1 MPLMISPEP
10 AGDDIAVV
18 GLACRFPG
26 EASGPQQFWDLLCK
40 GRSAYSSAAKR
51 WNVDAF
57 HHSKR
62 GRLGTSVAR
71 GGHFLEQ
78 DLAAFDAAFFNISQN
93 EASSMDPQ
101 QRLTLEV
108 SYEAFENAG
117 VPIDKLSNS
126 STGCYI
132 GGFTSDWREALTR
145 DAEAAPMYT
154 GTGVGSE
161 FLSNRVS
168 WFFNMKGPSLTLNT
182 ACSSSLVAFHL
193 ACQSLRTRESS
204 MAIAGG
210 VSVHLNPDFFMYL
223 SNQGFLGQEGRSKTF
238 DASGDGYGRGEGC
251 GVVVLK
257 RVEDA
262 LRDGDNIRA
271 IVRGTGVNQDGKTK
285 GITLPNAV
293 AQAELIKS
301 TYQSAGLDMRD
312 TQYFEAHG
320 TGTQAGDPTELEA
333 VSLTIGSA
341 LPADKKILVGSVK
354 PNIGHVEASAGIA
367 GVIKG
372 VLALENGVIPP
383 NILFNTP
390 NPKIQF
396 QKWKVAVPT
405 TLTPWPS
412 DGVRR
417 MSVNSFGAGGTN
429 AHAVLDGAEHYLRE
443 RGSQLARISDRKIG
457 GSKEVSS
464 SSRLFTISSHDQ
476 DGLTRQR
483 ESLAKFIQAQ
493 ASNIPKPKQDN
504 YLQRLAYT
512 LSERRS
518 ALPWKSFAAASTL
531 EELAQELSGSG
542 TSGRSSET
550 PRLGFIFTGQGA
562 QWARMGMELRQYD
575 VFQSSLEGAEAFF
588 KQQLNCPWSVIE
600 EMERIEG
607 ESQINLPEY
616 SQALCTVLQVA
627 IVDLLSSWGI
637 TPTAVAGHS
646 SGEIGAAY
654 CLGALSREDAWTV
667 AYYRGILSAR
677 IPEFRPDLKGSM
689 IAVGLGEVD
698 AEKYI
703 ARVSKGAIAVACV
716 NSPSSVTVSGDVSGI
731 DELQE
736 LLRQDAVFERKL
748 KVGVA
753 YHSSHM
759 MTIASLY
766 LDAISG
772 IEPTEEAED
781 RRMYSSVS
789 GEYVEADELGAMY
802 WVQNLTNP
810 VRFSDAVHSL
820 VLPVDESGQRQKKA
834 AVDILVEIG
843 PHSALGGP
851 VKQILKEIGVKD
863 VDYKSVLSRGKH
875 AVQTALQCA
884 GALSVQGVLVDV
896 KEINQYHAAS
906 VALTP
911 LHDLPSYAW
920 NHSRTFWAEPR
931 VNREYRLREHP
942 RYSLVG
948 APLPRMSEN
957 DRDWK
962 GLIRISEE
970 PWVRDHRIQNL
981 VLYPAAGYIAMAIE
995 GARQLADKS
1004 REISAFRL
1012 RDIQIGAA
1020 ATVTDDADLE
1030 IMLHMR
1036 PHAHGTRDKAFAWW
1050 EFSISTSAL
1059 GQDLRQNCAGLLLI
1073 EYASDEASPLSIEA
1087 EIAAIAAS
1095 ERYADLQTSCTV
1107 DEEPSKFYEDLA
1119 AFGLN
1124 YGPTFS
1130 TMTEIRLGRGASCCT
1145 VEVSDHGSTVV
1156 PPDSIGKPY
1165 IIHPTTL
1172 DAMFHAVFAALKGP
1186 GGFLKGAMVPKSI
1199 DEITIAADMEIAE
1212 KSLFRGFATAT
1223 KHGFREIMS
1232 DVHMLDNTLS
1242 KQAVSIRGFCCADV
1256 AGAVDLADA
1265 GADAVNLC
1273 TTTTWLPAIELL
1285 SSEQL
1290 QSVVEDLAKD
1300 APELHESRVKVQE
1313 LVKLA
1318 VQTTPGL
1325 SILELGGNAPPTLS
1339 DVTAANVASL
1349 FEYTVANS
1357 NPEWLKVA
1365 EEQLA
1370 STNLQ
1375 AKFTSVDLEKPAES
1389 QGLAEGSFDI
1399 VLGSVTAGSGQDVQ
1413 TLVKQLSKLAKTGAT
1428 ICLTEDVPEDSES
1441 EVTLRTKEQWDDLL
1455 QSHGLQVKFTSFA
1468 SKSSLTV
1475 ANVPNPQDEAAAGD
1489 EIIILEAANPTPTSH
1504 ALAAEIS
1511 ERLQAVSIASSRTT
1525 LADPLANLK
1534 GKRCISLLE
1543 LESSILED
1551 LSQGDFESIKE
1562 IILSTSSLLW
1572 FVGFKGPAAS
1582 LITGLARSIRNEIAG
1597 LELCT
1602 LLAPVS
1608 SFDSQSGLVSAV
1620 VKAATSSVR
1629 DKELRV
1635 ENGIL
1640 QVSRLLEEEALS
1652 NAIAGLQRGEKVLTP
1667 LSQTVRPQK
1676 LVIQNPGLLD
1686 SLCFELDES
1695 LEMEIADNEVE
1706 IEVRASG
1713 VNFRDV
1719 MTAMGQIPDE
1729 TVGLEASGVVSRV
1742 GASVTRF
1749 QVGDRVC
1756 CLAHAAHKPLIRVPV
1771 VQCKQ
1776 IPEGMSFEDAAT
1788 LPMVHYTAYHAL
1800 VNLARVRKGQS
1811 ILIHAAAGGV
1821 GQAAIQVAKHY
1832 GMEIFAT
1839 VGSESKRELI
1849 KEVYGIPDDHIFNS
1863 RDVSFVKGLL
1873 RMTKGRGV
1881 DCVLN
1886 SLSGEMLRQTWYC
1899 LAPFGVFVEIGMK
1912 DILSN
1917 SGLDMLPF
1925 KKHATFC
1932 FFNLENIATINPQ
1945 LIDEIGEGVF
1955 DLLRQG
1961 ALKPVYPVT
1970 VYPVSQM
1977 ESAFRLMQAG
1987 RHQGKLVLSY
1997 GPEDVVPML
2006 RRADDALRL
2015 DPNATYVLV
2024 GGFGGLGRSLIRMF
2038 AASGA
2043 RHLAVFSRSGAAS
2056 VAAEVCVEET
2066 EKLGTQVQVYQCD
2079 VSNGEAVKEAVEHIQ
2094 SHLPPIKG
2102 VIQGA
2107 MVLRD
2112 VLFEQ
2117 MTHQQW
2123 IESTRPKVQGTW
2135 SLHEYLPKDLDF
2147 FITLSSFAGVFGNRG
2162 QGNYAAAGAYEDA
2175 LAHHRRSQGLKAVTI
2190 DLGVMRDSGVLAE
2203 QGTTANLKDFDSF
2216 AISDA
2221 TFHAMIKK
2229 VIVDELSGSTTQ
2241 AQVTTGMPT
2250 GKTVQAA
2257 GIDRPY
2263 FFDDARFSIIS
2274 QAGAQSD
2281 ESGSGEVSIETQLS
2295 RVASRDEGVPIVQ
2308 EALVNRVAKFLQTS
2322 PSEIDASK
2330 PLYHYGVDS
2339 LAAVEMRNWVFREIK
2354 ADISLLEVMSASP
2367 IAQLAQEIASRSR
2380 ILAK

>member
-10 AGDDIAVV
+10 AGDDIAVI

-26 EASGPQQFWDLLCK
+26 EASSPQQFWDLLSK
-40 GRSAYSSAAKR
+40 GRSAYSSVSKR

-62 GRLGTSVAR
+62 GRLGTSVAS

-101 QRLTLEV
+101 QRLSLEV

-126 STGCYI
+126 QTGCYM
-132 GGFTSDWREALTR
+132 GGFTSDWREAMTR

-161 FLSNRVS
+161 FISNRVS
-168 WFFNMKGPSLTLNT
+168 WFFNMKGPSFTLNT

-193 ACQSLRTRESS
+193 ACQSLRTREST

-262 LRDGDNIRA
+262 IRDGDNIRA

-293 AQAELIKS
+293 AQAELIRS
-301 TYQSAGLDMRD
+301 TYASAGIDLSD

-354 PNIGHVEASAGIA
+354 PNIGHTEAAAGIA

-372 VLALENGVIPP
+372 VLALENGLIPP
-383 NILFNTP
+383 NILFNNP

-396 QKWKVAVPT
+396 QKWKVDVPT
-405 TLTPWPS
+405 GLTPWPS

-429 AHAVLDGAEHYLRE
+429 AHAVLDGAEYYLSE
-443 RGSQLARISDRKIG
+443 RGYQVARAQENKN
-457 GSKEVSS
+457 GSSKFINAP
-464 SSRLFTISSHDQ
+464 RLFVISSHDQ
-476 DGLTRQR
+476 EGLTRQR
-483 ESLAKFIQAQ
+483 ETLAKFIESQSAT
-493 ASNIPKPKQDN
+493 IPGPKQDV
-504 YLQRLAYT
+504 YLDRLAYT

-518 ALPWKSFAAASTL
+518 ALSWKSFVIASDL
-531 EELAQELSGSG
+531 KELGQELKSSAPP
-542 TSGRSSET
+542 SGRSQDA

-562 QWARMGMELRQYD
+562 QWARMGIELRQYD
-575 VFQSSLEGAEAFF
+575 LFQSSLEAAETFF
-588 KQQLNCPWSVIE
+588 KTDLGCPWSVIE
-600 EMERIEG
+600 EMERADK
-607 ESQINLPEY
+607 ESQINLPEF
-616 SQALCTVLQVA
+616 SQALCTVLQVGL
-627 IVDLLSSWGI
+627 VDLLASWGVS
-637 TPTAVAGHS
+637 PVAVAGHS

-654 CLGALSREDAWTV
+654 CLGALTREDAWTA
-667 AYYRGILSAR
+667 AYWRGVLSAK
-677 IPEFRPDLKGSM
+677 IPTLNPSLKGSM
-689 IAVGLGEVD
+689 IAVGLGEED

-703 ARVSKGAIAVACV
+703 ARVSEGAIAVACV
-716 NSPSSVTVSGDVSGI
+716 NSPSSVTVSGDTAGI
-731 DELQE
+731 DELE
-736 LLRQDAVFERKL
+736 DLLKADEVFARKL

-759 MTIASLY
+759 QTIAGLY
-766 LDAISG
+766 LEALDALETTDETSG
-772 IEPTEEAED
+772 KK
-781 RRMYSSVS
+781 MHSSVS
-789 GEYVEADELGAMY
+789 GEYLEPDELGPMY
-802 WVQNLTNP
+802 WVRNLTNP
-810 VRFSDAVHSL
+810 VRFSDALADL
-820 VLPVDESGQRQKKA
+820 VLPVNDAGEREKKP

-851 VKQILKEIGVKD
+851 IKQILEEIGVKN
-863 VDYKSVLSRGKH
+863 VQYQSVLSRGKSAIH
-875 AVQTALQCA
+875 TALQCV
-884 GALSVQGVLVDV
+884 GSLSVQGVNVEV
-896 KEINQYHAAS
+896 KEVNRYHAAP

-911 LHDLPSYAW
+911 LNNIPSYAW
-920 NHSRTFWAEPR
+920 NHTRTFWAEPR
-931 VNREYRLREHP
+931 VNKEYRFREHP
-942 RYSLVG
+942 RYSLIG

-957 DRDWK
+957 ERDWK
-962 GLIRISEE
+962 GVIRPSEE
-970 PWVRDHRIQNL
+970 PWVRDHKIQNL

-1004 REISAFRL
+1004 REVSGFKL

-1036 PHAHGTRDKAFAWW
+1036 PHAHGTRDKAFSWW
-1050 EFSISTSAL
+1050 EFSVSTCAT
-1059 GQDLRQNCAGLLLI
+1059 GQELRQNCAGLILI
-1073 EYASDEASPLSIEA
+1073 EYRSSGSSSTSIEN
-1087 EIAAIAAS
+1087 EVAAIAAA
-1095 ERYADLQTSCTV
+1095 EKYKNVQTSCV
-1107 DEEPSKFYEDLA
+1107 AQEEPAKFYEDLA
-1119 AFGLN
+1119 SLGLN

-1130 TMTEIRLGRGASCCT
+1130 LMTDIRMGKGMSCSS
-1145 VEVSDHGSTVV
+1145 VQVADHGSTVA
-1156 PPDSIGKPY
+1156 PPASVTRPY

-1186 GGFLKGAMVPKSI
+1186 GGVLKGAMVPKSI
-1199 DEITIAADMEIAE
+1199 DEVTIAADMDVAE
-1212 KSLFRGFATAT
+1212 KSIFHGFATAS
-1223 KHGFREIMS
+1223 KHGFKEIMS
-1232 DVHMLDNTLS
+1232 NVHMFDSSLG
-1242 KQAVSIRGFCCADV
+1242 KQTVSITGFCCADV
-1256 AGAVDLADA
+1256 AGAVDMADA
-1265 GADAVNLC
+1265 GAEAASLC
-1273 TTTTWLPAIELL
+1273 TSNIWLPAVELL

-1290 QSVVEDLAKD
+1290 KSVVEDLVEAPASEGD
-1300 APELHESRVKVQE
+1300 ASIIKVHV
-1313 LVKLA
+1313 LVKLIAQTKPETAIVEVCERETPFLSSLSADIGPLIDYTVTSSNGALLKEIEEAFKSSNIQPKFTSLTDKPSAAFDVA
-1318 VQTTPGL
+1318 VAPLPSEEADVEATLKHIRGIAKPGAKVLLVHSEDGALDFSAAL
-1325 SILELGGNAPPTLS
+1325 SKHGLQLEFAS
-1339 DVTAANVASL
+1339 AAEKTSLIVASL
-1349 FEYTVANS
+1349 PKPYTNGVPAEEIILLETS
-1357 NPEWLKVA
+1357 NPSENAHAVA
-1365 EEQLA
+1365 TDV
-1370 STNLQ
+1370 S
-1375 AKFTSVDLEKPAES
+1375 AK
-1389 QGLAEGSFDI
+1389 
-1399 VLGSVTAGSGQDVQ
+1399 
-1413 TLVKQLSKLAKTGAT
+1413 
-1428 ICLTEDVPEDSES
+1428 
-1441 EVTLRTKEQWDDLL
+1441 
-1455 QSHGLQVKFTSFA
+1455 
-1468 SKSSLTV
+1468 
-1475 ANVPNPQDEAAAGD
+1475 
-1489 EIIILEAANPTPTSH
+1489 LEAASIPSKRVSFDAP
-1504 ALAAEIS
+1504 AE
-1511 ERLQAVSIASSRTT
+1511 E
-1525 LADPLANLK
+1525 LK

-1543 LESSILED
+1543 VESSLLEN
-1551 LSQGDFESIKE
+1551 LGESDFQKAKE

-1572 FVGFKGPAAS
+1572 FVGVEGPAAS
-1582 LITGLARSIRNEIAG
+1582 LIAGLARTVRNEIAG
-1597 LELCT
+1597 LQLTT
-1602 LLAPVS
+1602 LLAPPS
-1608 SFDSQSGLVSAV
+1608 AFTSGDELASAI
-1620 VKAATSSVR
+1620 VKVATSPIP
-1629 DKELRV
+1629 DNELRL
-1635 ENGIL
+1635 NKGIL
-1640 QVSRLLEEEALS
+1640 EASRLVEDDGLS
-1652 NAIAGLQRGEKVLTP
+1652 NAIAGLQRGEKVFIP
-1667 LSQTVRPQK
+1667 LSQAVRPQK

-1695 LEMEIADNEVE
+1695 LECEIGDNEVE
-1706 IEVRASG
+1706 IDVRASG

-1729 TVGLEASGVVSRV
+1729 TVGLEASGVVRAV
-1742 GASVTRF
+1742 GKDVTRF
-1749 QVGDRVC
+1749 KVGDRVC
-1756 CLAHAAHKPLIRVPV
+1756 CLAHAAHKPLIRVPF
-1771 VQCKQ
+1771 VQCKK
-1776 IPEGMSFEDAAT
+1776 IPEHLSFEDAAT

-1800 VNLARVRKGQS
+1800 VNLGRIRKGQS

-1821 GQAAIQVAKHY
+1821 GQAAIQVAQHY
-1832 GMEIFAT
+1832 GLDIFAT
-1839 VGSESKRELI
+1839 VGSDSKRELI
-1849 KEVYGIPDDHIFNS
+1849 KNVYGLQDDHIFNS
-1863 RDVSFVKGLL
+1863 RDLSFVKGLL

-1917 SGLDMLPF
+1917 TGLDMLPF

-1955 DLLRQG
+1955 KLLDEGSLR
-1961 ALKPVYPVT
+1961 PVFPVT

-1997 GPEDVVPML
+1997 SPEETVPML

-2024 GGFGGLGRSLIRMF
+2024 GGFGGLGRSLARMF

-2043 RHLAVFSRSGAAS
+2043 RHLAIFSRSGAAS
-2056 VAAEVCVEET
+2056 SAAQECVAEIEQ
-2066 EKLGTQVQVYQCD
+2066 LGTKVQVYKCD
-2079 VSNGEAVKEAVEHIQ
+2079 VASDVAVKEAVDDIQ
-2094 SHLPPIKG
+2094 AHLPPIKG

-2117 MTHQQW
+2117 MSYRQW
-2123 IESTRPKVQGTW
+2123 IESTRPKVQGSW
-2135 SLHEYLPKDLDF
+2135 ILHQFLPKDLDF
-2147 FITLSSFAGVFGNRG
+2147 FITLSSFAGVFGNQG

-2175 LAHHRRSQGLKAVTI
+2175 LAYHRRGQGLKAVTI

-2203 QGTTANLKDFDSF
+2203 QGSTANLKDFEPF

-2229 VIVDELSGSTTQ
+2229 VIVDELSGSKTQ
-2241 AQVTTGMPT
+2241 PQIITGMPT
-2250 GKTVQAA
+2250 GKTTQAA

-2263 FFDDARFSIIS
+2263 FFDDARFAILS
-2274 QAGAQSD
+2274 QTGGQGEEGAG
-2281 ESGSGEVSIETQLS
+2281 GEVSLETQIS
-2295 RVASRDEGVPIVQ
+2295 RVGSCDEAVPLVQ

-2322 PSEIDASK
+2322 PTEIDASK

-2354 ADISLLEVMSASP
+2354 SEISLLEVMSASP
-2367 IAQLAQEIASRSR
+2367 ISQLAQEIANRSKL
-2380 ILAK
+2380 IS

>member
-10 AGDDIAVV
+10 TGDDIAVI

-26 EASGPQQFWDLLCK
+26 EASGPQEFWDLLRK
-40 GRSAYSSAAKR
+40 GRSAYSSASKR

-62 GRLGTSVAR
+62 GRLGTSVAG

-126 STGCYI
+126 QTGCYM
-132 GGFTSDWREALTR
+132 GGFTSDWREAMTR

-161 FLSNRVS
+161 FISNRVS
-168 WFFNMKGPSLTLNT
+168 WFFNMKGPSFTLNT

-193 ACQSLRTRESS
+193 ACQSLRTREST

-223 SNQGFLGQEGRSKTF
+223 SNQGFLSQEGRSKTF

-262 LRDGDNIRA
+262 IRDGDNIRA

-293 AQAELIKS
+293 AQAELIRS
-301 TYQSAGLDMRD
+301 TYASAGLDLGD

-333 VSLTIGSA
+333 VSLTIGAA
-341 LPADKKILVGSVK
+341 LAADKKILVGSVK

-372 VLALENGVIPP
+372 VLALENGLIPP

-396 QKWKVAVPT
+396 EKWRVQVPT
-405 TLTPWPS
+405 ALTPWPS

-443 RGSQLARISDRKIG
+443 RGYQLTGIQGIKP
-457 GSKEVSS
+457 GSERATNGP
-464 SSRLFTISSHDQ
+464 RLFAISSHDQ
-476 DGLTRQR
+476 DGLARQR
-483 ESLAKFIQAQ
+483 ESLAKFIQSQVA
-493 ASNIPKPKQDN
+493 NIPSMKQDV
-504 YLQRLAYT
+504 YLNRLAYT

-518 ALPWKSFAAASTL
+518 ALPWKSFAIAANIEQL
-531 EELAQELSGSG
+531 VEELRASVPP
-542 TSGRSSET
+542 SGRSKDG
-550 PRLGFIFTGQGA
+550 PRLGFVFTGQGA

-575 VFQSSLEGAEAFF
+575 IFQSSLESAEAFF
-588 KQQLNCPWSVIE
+588 KNELNCPWSVIE
-600 EMERIEG
+600 EMEREEG
-607 ESQINLPEY
+607 DSRINLPEF

-627 IVDLLSSWGI
+627 IVELLSSWGI
-637 TPTAVAGHS
+637 TPVAVAGHS

-654 CLGALSREDAWTV
+654 CLGALTREDAWSA
-667 AYYRGILSAR
+667 AYWRGVLSSQ
-677 IPEFRPDLKGSM
+677 IPTLNPNLKGSM
-689 IAVGLGEVD
+689 IAVGLSEGD
-698 AEKYI
+698 AEQYI
-703 ARVSKGAIAVACV
+703 ARVSKGSVTVACV
-716 NSPSSVTVSGDVSGI
+716 NSPSSVTVSGDTTGV

-736 LLRQDAVFERKL
+736 LLRQDGVFERKL

-759 MTIASLY
+759 QTIAAQY
-766 LDAISG
+766 LEAISG
-772 IEPTEEAED
+772 INTAESHPE
-781 RRMYSSVS
+781 RTMHSSVS
-789 GEYVEADELGAMY
+789 GDLVEADELGPMY
-802 WVQNLTNP
+802 WVRNLTNP
-810 VRFSDAVHSL
+810 VRFSDALGSL
-820 VLPVDESGQRQKKA
+820 VLPIDESGEQVKTA

-851 VKQILKEIGVKD
+851 VKQILREIEVKD
-863 VDYKSVLSRGKH
+863 VEYQSILSRGKS
-875 AVQTALQCA
+875 AVQTALGCI
-884 GALSVQGVLVDV
+884 GTLSLRGVPVEI
-896 KEINQYHAAS
+896 KEVNQYHAS
-906 VALTP
+906 GSTLTP
-911 LHDLPSYAW
+911 LHDLPAYAW
-920 NHSRTFWAEPR
+920 NHTRTFWAEPR
-931 VNREYRLREHP
+931 VNREYRFREHP

-957 DRDWK
+957 ERDWK
-962 GLIRISEE
+962 GLLRISEE
-970 PWVRDHRIQNL
+970 PWIRDHRIQNL

-1004 REISAFRL
+1004 REISAFKL

-1020 ATVTDDADLE
+1020 ATVTDDADVE

-1036 PHAHGTRDKAFAWW
+1036 PHANGTRDKAFSWW
-1050 EFSISTSAL
+1050 EFSISTCAA
-1059 GQDLRQNCAGLLLI
+1059 GQELRQNCAGLMLV
-1073 EYASDEASPLSIEA
+1073 EYKSDEGSAMSIEN
-1087 EIAAIAAS
+1087 EIAAIAAT
-1095 ERYADLQTSCTV
+1095 EQYADIKSSCITQ
-1107 DEEPSKFYEDLA
+1107 EEPAKFYEDLA
-1119 AFGLN
+1119 SLGLN

-1130 TMTEIRLGRGASCCT
+1130 LVTEIRLGNGVSCCT
-1145 VEVSDHGSTVV
+1145 VEVAVHGSTVV
-1156 PPDSIGKPY
+1156 PPASVKRPY

-1186 GGFLKGAMVPKSI
+1186 SGVLKGAMVPKSI
-1199 DEITIAADMEIAE
+1199 DQITIAADIDIAE
-1212 KSLFRGFATAT
+1212 KSVFHGFATAS
-1223 KHGFREIMS
+1223 KHGFKEIMS
-1232 DVHMLDNTLS
+1232 DVHMFDSSLRNHS
-1242 KQAVSIRGFCCADV
+1242 VSITGFCCADV
-1256 AGAVDLADA
+1256 AGSVEMTDA
-1265 GADAVNLC
+1265 AADAVNLC
-1273 TTTTWLPAIELL
+1273 TSNTWLPAIELL

-1290 QSVVEDLAKD
+1290 QKVVEDLA
-1300 APELHESRVKVQE
+1300 ANANTS
-1313 LVKLA
+1313 
-1318 VQTTPGL
+1318 GL
-1325 SILELGGNAPPTLS
+1325 STVHDGESEKIKSRSMIHQIIKLIAQTKPESSVVEFGQTGLPLLS
-1339 DVTAANVASL
+1339 GISASHIGSPL
-1349 FEYTVANS
+1349 NYMLAS
-1357 NPEWLKVA
+1357 ADGEWLKEA
-1365 EEQLA
+1365 EGNLKDSGLSPQFTLLDEKKELSGSGFDIA
-1370 STNLQ
+1370 MSDFTPGDSTDLNTILERFGSIVKPGAKVLFVDNLP
-1375 AKFTSVDLEKPAES
+1375 TGSVDRDS
-1389 QGLAEGSFDI
+1389 
-1399 VLGSVTAGSGQDVQ
+1399 VLLKHGFHLDFSTAAGQ
-1413 TLVKQLSKLAKTGAT
+1413 TN
-1428 ICLTEDVPEDSES
+1428 
-1441 EVTLRTKEQWDDLL
+1441 
-1455 QSHGLQVKFTSFA
+1455 
-1468 SKSSLTV
+1468 LTV
-1475 ANVPNPQDEAAAGD
+1475 ASVPVTNGNGIVTD
-1489 EIIILEAANPTPTSH
+1489 EIIILEPAVPSLTADAVATQVTAQLDAASIPSKRIT
-1504 ALAAEIS
+1504 
-1511 ERLQAVSIASSRTT
+1511 LQA
-1525 LADPLANLK
+1525 PLAELK
-1534 GKRCISLLE
+1534 GKRCISLIE
-1543 LESSILED
+1543 VESSFLED
-1551 LSQGDFESIKE
+1551 LSESGFESLKS
-1562 IILSTSSLLW
+1562 ILLETSSLVW
-1572 FVGFKGPAAS
+1572 FVGVDGPAAS
-1582 LITGLARSIRNEIAG
+1582 LIAGLARTARNEIAG
-1597 LELCT
+1597 LQLST
-1602 LLAPVS
+1602 LQAPPGSFGSYENLAS
-1608 SFDSQSGLVSAV
+1608 SI
-1620 VKAATSSVR
+1620 VKVITSPIR
-1629 DKELRV
+1629 DNELRI

-1640 QVSRLLEEEALS
+1640 QVSRLLEDHGLS
-1652 NAIAGLQRGEKVLTP
+1652 GAIDGLQRGEKVLTP

-1676 LVIQNPGLLD
+1676 LVVQNPGLLD

-1695 LEMEIADNEVE
+1695 LEGPIADGEVE

-1729 TVGLEASGVVSRV
+1729 SVGLEASGVVRNI
-1742 GASVTRF
+1742 GKDVTRF
-1749 QVGDRVC
+1749 QIGDRVC

-1771 VQCKQ
+1771 VQCQ
-1776 IPEGMSFEDAAT
+1776 RIPEHLSFEEGAT

-1800 VNLARVRKGQS
+1800 VNLARIRKGQTV
-1811 ILIHAAAGGV
+1811 LIHAAAGGV
-1821 GQAAIQVAKHY
+1821 GQAAIQIAQHFGAEV
-1832 GMEIFAT
+1832 FAT
-1839 VGSESKRELI
+1839 VGSDAKRTLI
-1849 KEVYGIPDDHIFNS
+1849 KDLYGIQNDHIFNS
-1863 RDVSFVKGLL
+1863 RDISFVKGLL

-1917 SGLDMLPF
+1917 TGLDMLPF

-1932 FFNLENIATINPQ
+1932 FFNLENIATINPK
-1945 LIDEIGEGVF
+1945 LIEEIGLGVF
-1955 DLLRQG
+1955 GLLEQG
-1961 ALKPVYPVT
+1961 FLKPVAPVT
-1970 VYPVSQM
+1970 AYPVSQM

-1997 GPEDVVPML
+1997 SPEDVVPML

-2015 DPNATYVLV
+2015 NPDATYVLI
-2024 GGFGGLGRSLIRMF
+2024 GGFGGLGRSLLRMF

-2043 RHLAVFSRSGAAS
+2043 RHLAVFSRSGVASAAAKAC
-2056 VAAEVCVEET
+2056 VAELEQ
-2066 EKLGTQVQVYQCD
+2066 LGTRVQVYQCD
-2079 VSNGEAVKEAVEHIQ
+2079 VSSPSAVKDAVEHIEEN
-2094 SHLPPIKG
+2094 LPPIKG

-2117 MTHQQW
+2117 MSYQQW

-2135 SLHEYLPKDLDF
+2135 NLHQFLPNDMDF
-2147 FITLSSFAGVFGNRG
+2147 FITLSSFAGVFGNQG

-2175 LAHHRRSQGLKAVTI
+2175 LAYYRRSQGLKAVTI

-2203 QGTTANLKDFDSF
+2203 QGTTANLKDFEPF
-2216 AISDA
+2216 AISDV

-2229 VIVDELSGSTTQ
+2229 VIVDEVSGLSTP
-2241 AQVTTGMPT
+2241 AQIITGMPT

-2257 GIDRPY
+2257 GISRPY
-2263 FFDDARFSIIS
+2263 FFDDARFSTLS
-2274 QAGAQSD
+2274 LAGEQGEEGA
-2281 ESGSGEVSIETQLS
+2281 GGEVSIETQISGL
-2295 RVASRDEGVPIVQ
+2295 ASHEEAVPLVQ
-2308 EALVNRVAKFLQTS
+2308 EALINRVAKFLQTS

-2354 ADISLLEVMSASP
+2354 SDISLLEVMSASP
-2367 IAQLAQEIASRSR
+2367 ISKLSQDIAFRSKA
-2380 ILAK
+2380 IAA

>member
-10 AGDDIAVV
+10 AGDDIAVIGV
-18 GLACRFPG
+18 ACRFPG
-26 EASGPQQFWDLLCK
+26 EATGPQQFWDLLCK
-40 GRSAYSSAAKR
+40 GRSAYSSASKR

-57 HHSKR
+57 HHSTR
-62 GRLGTSVAR
+62 GRLGTSVAP

-126 STGCYI
+126 QTGCYM
-132 GGFTSDWREALTR
+132 GGFTSDWREAMTR

-161 FLSNRVS
+161 FISNRVS
-168 WFFNMKGPSLTLNT
+168 WFFNMKGPSLTMNT

-193 ACQSLRTRESS
+193 ACQSLRTRESN

-223 SNQGFLGQEGRSKTF
+223 SNQGFLGQDGRSKTF
-238 DASGDGYGRGEGC
+238 DANGDGYGRGEGC
-251 GVVVLK
+251 GVIVLK

-262 LRDGDNIRA
+262 IRDGDNIRA

-293 AQAELIKS
+293 AQAELIRA
-301 TYQSAGLDMRD
+301 TYGAAGLDMAE

-333 VSLTIGSA
+333 VSLTIGAA

-354 PNIGHVEASAGIA
+354 PNVST
-367 GVIKG
+367 
-372 VLALENGVIPP
+372 LRNYENGLIPP

-396 QKWKVAVPT
+396 QKWKVDVPT
-405 TLTPWPS
+405 NLTPWPS

-443 RGSQLARISDRKIG
+443 RGYQLARITDRKT
-457 GSKEVSS
+457 GSNTVPNSP
-464 SSRLFTISSHDQ
+464 RLFVLSSHDQ
-476 DGLTRQR
+476 DGLVRQR
-483 ESLAKFIQAQ
+483 QSLANFIQSQSA
-493 ASNIPKPKQDN
+493 NIPKAKQDI
-504 YLQRLAYT
+504 YLSRLAYT

-518 ALPWKSFAAASTL
+518 MLAWKSYAIASDL
-531 EELAQELSGSG
+531 EELAQELNSSAPP
-542 TSGRSSET
+542 SGRSSDA

-562 QWARMGMELRQYD
+562 QWARMGMDLRQYD
-575 VFQSSLEGAEAFF
+575 IFQSSLDSAETFF
-588 KQQLNCPWSVIE
+588 KQELKCPWSVIQ
-600 EMERIEG
+600 EMERIEKD
-607 ESQINLPEY
+607 SQINAPEY

-637 TPTAVAGHS
+637 SPAAVAGHS

-654 CLGALSREDAWTV
+654 CLGALTREDAWTA
-667 AYYRGILSAR
+667 AYWRGILSSR
-677 IPEFRPDLKGSM
+677 IPEFSPHLKGSM
-689 IAVGLGEVD
+689 IAVGLSERD
-698 AEKYI
+698 AENYI
-703 ARVSKGAIAVACV
+703 SRVSKGAIAVACV
-716 NSPSSVTVSGDVSGI
+716 NSPSSVTVSGDTAGV

-736 LLRQDAVFERKL
+736 LLRQDGVFERKL

-759 MTIASLY
+759 QTIASLY

-772 IEPTEEAED
+772 IETDEETLG
-781 RRMYSSVS
+781 RKMYSSVS
-789 GEYVEADELGAMY
+789 GELVEADELGAMY
-802 WVQNLTNP
+802 WVKNLTCP
-810 VRFSDAVHSL
+810 VRFSDALASL
-820 VLPVDESGQRQKKA
+820 VLPVNESGEREKKP

-851 VKQILKEIGVKD
+851 IKQILKEIGVKN
-863 VDYKSVLSRGKH
+863 VEYRSVLSRGKS
-875 AVQTALQCA
+875 AVQTALQCV
-884 GALSVQGVLVDV
+884 GSLSVHGVPVEV
-896 KEINQYHAAS
+896 KEVNNYHTS
-906 VALTP
+906 SIALTP
-911 LHDLPSYAW
+911 LHDLPAYVW
-920 NHSRTFWAEPR
+920 NHSHTFWAEPR
-931 VNREYRLREHP
+931 VNKEYRMREHP

-948 APLPRMSEN
+948 APQPRMSEN
-957 DRDWK
+957 ERDWK
-962 GLIRISEE
+962 GVIRVSEE
-970 PWVRDHRIQNL
+970 PWIRDHRIQNL

-1004 REISAFRL
+1004 RRISSFRL

-1020 ATVTDDADLE
+1020 ATVTEDANLE

-1050 EFSISTSAL
+1050 EFSISTCAP
-1059 GQDLRQNCAGLLLI
+1059 GQELRQNCAGLLLI
-1073 EYASDEASPLSIEA
+1073 EYSSDVGSSMSIESQV
-1087 EIAAIAAS
+1087 AAIAAT
-1095 ERYADLQTSCTV
+1095 ERYADVQTSCV
-1107 DEEPSKFYEDLA
+1107 AQEEPAKFYEDLA
-1119 AFGLN
+1119 ALGLN

-1130 TMTEIRLGRGASCCT
+1130 LMTDIRLGKGMSCCT
-1145 VEVSDHGSTVV
+1145 VEVANHGSTFVT
-1156 PPDSIGKPY
+1156 PKSLARPY

-1186 GGFLKGAMVPKSI
+1186 GGALKSAMVPKSI
-1199 DEITIAADMEIAE
+1199 DEITIAADIEIEE
-1212 KSLFRGFATAT
+1212 KSVFRGFAVAS

-1232 DVHMLDNTLS
+1232 D
-1242 KQAVSIRGFCCADV
+1242 QAVSITGFCCADV
-1256 AGAVDLADA
+1256 GGAADA
-1265 GADAVNLC
+1265 SDATAEAVNLC
-1273 TTTTWLPAIELL
+1273 TTTTWLPAVELL

-1290 QSVVEDLAKD
+1290 KDFIKLLAQTK
-1300 APELHESRVKVQE
+1300 PES
-1313 LVKLA
+1313 
-1318 VQTTPGL
+1318 
-1325 SILELGGNAPPTLS
+1325 SILEVTEAGQPLLS
-1339 DVTAANVASL
+1339 DLSAANIGSL
-1349 FEYTVANS
+1349 LDYTVASS
-1357 NPEWLKVA
+1357 NEDWLKKA
-1365 EEQLA
+1365 EEGFK
-1370 STNLQ
+1370 SSNLQ
-1375 AKFTSVDLEKPAES
+1375 LKFVLVDSDKPVQS
-1389 QGLAEGSFDI
+1389 QDLANASFDI
-1399 VLGSVTAGSGQDVQ
+1399 VVASLPEEGSEDIGAVLQQVTRLLKPSGRVC
-1413 TLVKQLSKLAKTGAT
+1413 LVEQLPVGLVDRSTVMLK
-1428 ICLTEDVPEDSES
+1428 
-1441 EVTLRTKEQWDDLL
+1441 
-1455 QSHGLQVKFTSFA
+1455 HGLQLEFISSTGQ
-1468 SKSSLTV
+1468 SSLTV
-1475 ANVPNPQDEAAAGD
+1475 ASLPATDRQEEPTD
-1489 EIIILEAANPTPTSH
+1489 EIVILEAANPS
-1504 ALAAEIS
+1504 AIS
-1511 ERLQAVSIASSRTT
+1511 ESVATEIADKLQAASIASKRMT
-1525 LADPLANLK
+1525 LDGPLSDLK

-1543 LESSILED
+1543 MESSLLED
-1551 LSQGDFESIKE
+1551 ISQESFDALKQ
-1562 IILSTSSLLW
+1562 ILLETSSLLW
-1572 FVGFKGPAAS
+1572 FVGFDGPAAS

-1597 LELCT
+1597 LQLCT
-1602 LLAPVS
+1602 LLAPSRSFES
-1608 SFDSQSGLVSAV
+1608 SGALASTI
-1620 VKAATSSVR
+1620 VKVATSPVR
-1629 DKELRV
+1629 DNELRTEKGV
-1635 ENGIL
+1635 L
-1640 QVSRLLEEEALS
+1640 QVSRLLEDDGLS
-1652 NAIAGLQRGEKVLTP
+1652 DAIAGLQRGEKVLTP
-1667 LSQTVRPQK
+1667 ISQALRPQK

-1695 LEMEIADNEVE
+1695 LEEDLGDEE
-1706 IEVRASG
+1706 IEIDVRASG

-1729 TVGLEASGVVSRV
+1729 TVGLEASGVVRQI
-1742 GASVTRF
+1742 GQNVTRF
-1749 QVGDRVC
+1749 NIGDRIC
-1756 CLAHAAHKPLIRVPV
+1756 CLAHAAHKPVIRVPV
-1771 VQCKQ
+1771 AQCQ
-1776 IPEGMSFEDAAT
+1776 LIPEYLSFEDAAT

-1821 GQAAIQVAKHY
+1821 GQAAIQVAQHY
-1832 GMEIFAT
+1832 GMEVFAT
-1839 VGSESKRELI
+1839 VGSDAKRELI
-1849 KEVYGIPDDHIFNS
+1849 KDVYGVQDDHIFNS
-1863 RDVSFVKGLL
+1863 REISFVKGLM

-1912 DILSN
+1912 DILGN
-1917 SGLDMLPF
+1917 TGLDMLPF

-1945 LIDEIGEGVF
+1945 LIEEIGEGVF
-1955 DLLRQG
+1955 GLLGQG

-1987 RHQGKLVLSY
+1987 RHRGKLVLSY
-1997 GPEDVVPML
+1997 SPEEVVPML

-2015 DPNATYVLV
+2015 DPNATYILV
-2024 GGFGGLGRSLIRMF
+2024 GGFGGLGRTLARMF
-2038 AASGA
+2038 AVSGA

-2056 VAAEVCVEET
+2056 AAAQACVQEIEQ
-2066 EKLGTQVQVYQCD
+2066 LGTKIQVYPCD
-2079 VSNGEAVKEAVEHIQ
+2079 VASAVAVKEAVEHIQ
-2094 SHLPPIKG
+2094 SHLPPVKG
-2102 VIQGA
+2102 VVQGA

-2117 MTHQQW
+2117 MSYQQW
-2123 IESTRPKVQGTW
+2123 IESTRPKVQGSW
-2135 SLHEYLPKDLDF
+2135 NLHQHLPQELDF
-2147 FITLSSFAGVFGNRG
+2147 FITLSSFAGVFGNQG
-2162 QGNYAAAGAYEDA
+2162 QANYAAAGAYEDA
-2175 LAHHRRSQGLKAVTI
+2175 LAYHRRSQGLKAVTI
-2190 DLGVMRDSGVLAE
+2190 DLGVMRDSGVIAE
-2203 QGTTANLKDFDSF
+2203 QGTTANLKDFEPF

-2229 VIVDELSGSTTQ
+2229 VILDELAGSTTQ
-2241 AQVTTGMPT
+2241 AQITTGMPT
-2250 GKTVQAA
+2250 GKSIQAT
-2257 GIDRPY
+2257 GISRPY
-2263 FFDDARFSIIS
+2263 FFDDARFAILS
-2274 QAGAQSD
+2274 QAGVQNDDGA
-2281 ESGSGEVSIETQLS
+2281 GGELSIEAQLS
-2295 RVASRDEGVPIVQ
+2295 RVTSAEEAVPLVQ

-2322 PSEIDASK
+2322 PTEIDPNK

-2354 ADISLLEVMSASP
+2354 SELSLLEVMSASP
-2367 IAQLAQEIASRSR
+2367 ISQLSLDIASRSKLVR
-2380 ILAK
+2380 K

>member
-10 AGDDIAVV
+10 AGDDIAVI

-40 GRSAYSSAAKR
+40 GRSAYSSASKR

-62 GRLGTSVAR
+62 GRLGTSVTA

-101 QRLTLEV
+101 QRL
-108 SYEAFENAG
+108 N
-117 VPIDKLSNS
+117 

-132 GGFTSDWREALTR
+132 GSFTSDWREALTR

-154 GTGVGSE
+154 LTGVGSE

-223 SNQGFLGQEGRSKTF
+223 SNLGFLGQDGRSKTF

-251 GVVVLK
+251 GVIVLK

-262 LRDGDNIRA
+262 IRDGDNIRA

-293 AQAELIKS
+293 AQAELIKA
-301 TYQSAGLDMRD
+301 TYQSAGLDMGD

-341 LPADKKILVGSVK
+341 LPAGKQLLVGSVK
-354 PNIGHVEASAGIA
+354 PNIGHLEASAGIA

-372 VLALENGVIPP
+372 VLALESGLIPP
-383 NILFNTP
+383 SILFNTP

-405 TLTPWPS
+405 TLTPWPG

-417 MSVNSFGAGGTN
+417 MSVNSFGVGGTN

-443 RGSQLARISDRKIG
+443 RGGSQPARISD
-457 GSKEVSS
+457 SKTTGLAKDSP
-464 SSRLFTISSHDQ
+464 RLFMISSHDQ
-476 DGLTRQR
+476 DGLSRQR
-483 ESLAKFIQAQ
+483 ESLAKFIQTQ
-493 ASNIPKPKQDN
+493 ANSIPKAKQDN
-504 YLQRLAYT
+504 YLHRLAYT

-518 ALPWKSFAAASTL
+518 ALPWKTCAVASDL
-531 EELAQELSGSG
+531 EELVQELSGSG
-542 TSGRSSET
+542 PSGRFSES

-562 QWARMGMELRQYD
+562 QWARMGMELRRFD
-575 VFQSSLEGAEAFF
+575 VFESSLESAEAFF
-588 KQQLNCPWSVIE
+588 KRQLNCPWSVIE
-600 EMERIEG
+600 EMERIDG
-607 ESQINLPEY
+607 ESKINLPEY

-627 IVDLLSSWGI
+627 IVELLASWGV

-654 CLGALSREDAWTV
+654 CLGALTREDAWTI

-689 IAVGLGEVD
+689 IAVGLGEEE

-703 ARVSKGAIAVACV
+703 ARVTKGAITVACV
-716 NSPSSVTVSGDVSGI
+716 NSPSSVTVSGDVTGI
-731 DELQE
+731 DELQD

-753 YHSSHM
+753 YHSTHM
-759 MTIASLY
+759 MTIASQY
-766 LDAISG
+766 LDAIGG
-772 IEPTEEAED
+772 IEPTEEGED
-781 RRMYSSVS
+781 RKMYSSVS

-810 VRFSDAVHSL
+810 VRFSDAVQSL

-851 VKQILKEIGVKD
+851 VKQILNELGVKD

-875 AVQTALQCA
+875 AAQTALQCV
-884 GALSVQGVLVDV
+884 GSLSVQGVAVEV
-896 KEINQYHAAS
+896 KEINQYHAAPVS
-906 VALTP
+906 LTP
-911 LHDLPSYAW
+911 LHDLPSYVW

-931 VNREYRLREHP
+931 VNREHRMREHP

-957 DRDWK
+957 ERDWK

-995 GARQLADKS
+995 GARQLADES
-1004 REISAFRL
+1004 RIVAGFRL
-1012 RDIQIGAA
+1012 RDIQIGVA
-1020 ATVTDDADLE
+1020 ATVTEDADLE

-1036 PHAHGTRDKAFAWW
+1036 PHAHGTRDKAFTWW
-1050 EFSISTSAL
+1050 EFSISTCAA
-1059 GQDLRQNCAGLLLI
+1059 GQELRQNCAGLLLI
-1073 EYASDEASPLSIEA
+1073 EYTSGAGSPLSIEA

-1095 ERYADLQTSCTV
+1095 ERYAELQTSCTV
-1107 DEEPSKFYEDLA
+1107 QEEPKKFYEDLA
-1119 AFGLN
+1119 ALGLE

-1130 TMTEIRLGRGASCCT
+1130 TMTEIRLGKGASCCT
-1145 VEVSDHGSTVV
+1145 VEVSGNGSTVV
-1156 PPDSIGKPY
+1156 PPASIGKPY

-1186 GGFLKGAMVPKSI
+1186 GGILKGAMVPKSI
-1199 DEITIAADMEIAE
+1199 DEITIAADMDIAE
-1212 KSLFRGFATAT
+1212 KSLFRGFATAA

-1232 DVHMLDNTLS
+1232 DVHMLDDGLS

-1256 AGAVDLADA
+1256 AGAVDVADA

-1273 TTTTWLPAIELL
+1273 TTTAWLPAIELL

-1290 QSVVEDLAKD
+1290 QSVVDDLATD
-1300 APELHESRVKVQE
+1300 APELQLSRAKAQG
-1313 LVKLA
+1313 LVKLS
-1318 VQTTPGL
+1318 VQTTPGQSVVEISETGL
-1325 SILELGGNAPPTLS
+1325 PILADGSGVSAI
-1339 DVTAANVASL
+1339 DSL
-1349 FEYTVANS
+1349 FDYTIAS
-1357 NPEWLKVA
+1357 NNADWLKSA
-1365 EEQLA
+1365 EEQLKA
-1370 STNLQ
+1370 SNMQ
-1375 AKFTSVDLEKPAES
+1375 AKFTTLDG
-1389 QGLAEGSFDI
+1389 QTLAEASFDI
-1399 VLGSVTAGSGQDVQ
+1399 VLATIAAGDEEIQ
-1413 TLVKQLSKLAKTGAT
+1413 TILKQLSKLAKAGARV
-1428 ICLTEDVPEDSES
+1428 CLIEQLSANEAE
-1441 EVTLRTKEQWDDLL
+1441 LRTHAQWSELL
-1455 QSHGLQVKFTSFA
+1455 QSYGLQVQFTSFA
-1468 SKSSLTV
+1468 AQSSLTV
-1475 ANVPNPQDEAAAGD
+1475 AALPSTEAGAVVADEVVV
-1489 EIIILEAANPTPTSH
+1489 LEATNPSPVSQ
-1504 ALAAEIS
+1504 AIAAEIT
-1511 ERLQAVSIASSRTT
+1511 EQLHAASIASSRTT
-1525 LADPLANLK
+1525 LADSLATLK

-1543 LESSILED
+1543 LESSVLED
-1551 LSQGDFESIKE
+1551 LSQANFDALKE
-1562 IILSTSSLLW
+1562 ILLSTSNLLW
-1572 FVGFKGPAAS
+1572 FVGFEGPAAT

-1608 SFDSQSGLVSAV
+1608 SFKSPGGLASAIV
-1620 VKAATSSVR
+1620 TVAISSIR
-1629 DKELRV
+1629 DNEIRA
-1635 ENGIL
+1635 ENGVL
-1640 QVSRLLEEEALS
+1640 QVSRLLEDESLS
-1652 NAIAGLQRGEKVLTP
+1652 NAIAGLQRGEKVLAP
-1667 LSQTVRPQK
+1667 LSQTGRPQK
-1676 LVIQNPGLLD
+1676 LAIQNPGLLD

-1695 LEMEIADNEVE
+1695 LEQDIGEDDVE

-1729 TVGLEASGVVSRV
+1729 TVGLEASGVVRQV
-1742 GASVTRF
+1742 GANVTKF
-1749 QVGDRVC
+1749 QRGDRVC
-1756 CLAHAAHKPLIRVPV
+1756 CLGQAAHKPLIRVPA

-1788 LPMVHYTAYHAL
+1788 LPIVHYTAYHAL

-1821 GQAAIQVAKHY
+1821 GQAAIQIAQHF
-1832 GMEIFAT
+1832 GMEVFAT
-1839 VGSESKRELI
+1839 VGSEPKRKLI
-1849 KEVYGIPDDHIFNS
+1849 KDVYGIQDDHIFNS

-1899 LAPFGVFVEIGMK
+1899 LAPFGVFVEIGLK

-1932 FFNLENIATINPQ
+1932 FFNLDNIAKINPQ
-1945 LIDEIGEGVF
+1945 LIADIGDGVF

-1961 ALKPVYPVT
+1961 ALKPVFPVT

-1997 GPEDVVPML
+1997 SPEDVVPML

-2056 VAAEVCVEET
+2056 AAAQACVEET
-2066 EKLGTQVQVYQCD
+2066 EKLGTQVHVYQCD
-2079 VSNGEAVKEAVEHIQ
+2079 VSNGDAVKEAVEQIQ
-2094 SHLPPIKG
+2094 GNLPPIKG

-2117 MTHQQW
+2117 MTYQQW
-2123 IESTRPKVQGTW
+2123 VESTRPKVQGTW
-2135 SLHEYLPKDLDF
+2135 NLHEYLPASLDF

-2175 LAHHRRSQGLKAVTI
+2175 LAHHRRSQGLRAVTI

-2203 QGTTANLKDFDSF
+2203 QGTTANLKDFDSL

-2229 VIVDELSGSTTQ
+2229 VIVDELSGSSTPPQ
-2241 AQVTTGMPT
+2241 ITTGMPT

-2274 QAGAQSD
+2274 QAGAP
-2281 ESGSGEVSIETQLS
+2281 SGASASGEVSIEAQLS
-2295 RVASRDEGVPIVQ
+2295 RVVSRDEGAPIVQ

-2322 PSEIDASK
+2322 PSEIDPSK

-2354 ADISLLEVMSASP
+2354 AEVSLLEVMSASP
-2367 IAQLAQEIASRSR
+2367 IAQLSQEIANRSK
-2380 ILAK
+2380 LLK

>member
-1 MPLMISPEP
+1 MISPEP
-10 AGDDIAVV
+10 AGDDIAVI

-40 GRSAYSSAAKR
+40 GRSAYSSASKR
-51 WNVDAF
+51 WNTDAF

-62 GRLGTSVAR
+62 GRLGTSVAA

-78 DLAAFDAAFFNISQN
+78 DLATFDAAFFNISQN

-293 AQAELIKS
+293 AQAELIKA
-301 TYQSAGLDMRD
+301 TYQSAGLDMGD

-341 LPADKKILVGSVK
+341 LPGDKQILVGSVK

-372 VLALENGVIPP
+372 VLALENGLIPP

-405 TLTPWPS
+405 ALTPWPS

-443 RGSQLARISDRKIG
+443 RGSQLVRISDTRTGLTKN
-457 GSKEVSS
+457 SP
-464 SSRLFTISSHDQ
+464 RLFIISSHDQ
-476 DGLTRQR
+476 DGLSRQR
-483 ESLAKFIQAQ
+483 ESLANFIQTQ
-493 ASNIPKPKQDN
+493 ANNTPKPKQDN
-504 YLQRLAYT
+504 YLHRLAYT

-518 ALPWKSFAAASTL
+518 ALPWNTFAVASDL
-531 EELAQELSGSG
+531 EELAQELSGSAP
-542 TSGRSSET
+542 SGRSSEA

-575 VFQSSLEGAEAFF
+575 VFQSSLESAEAFF
-588 KQQLNCPWSVIE
+588 KRQLKCPWSVID
-600 EMERIEG
+600 EMERIDG
-607 ESQINLPEY
+607 ESKINLPEY

-689 IAVGLGEVD
+689 IAVGLGEDD

-703 ARVSKGAIAVACV
+703 ARVSKGTIAVACV

-731 DELQE
+731 DELQD
-736 LLRQDAVFERKL
+736 LLRQDSVFERKL

-753 YHSSHM
+753 YHSAHM

-766 LDAISG
+766 LDAISA
-772 IEPTEEAED
+772 IEPMEEAED
-781 RRMYSSVS
+781 RKMYSSVS

-810 VRFSDAVHSL
+810 VRFSDAVQSL
-820 VLPVDESGQRQKKA
+820 VLPLDESGQRQKKA

-875 AVQTALQCA
+875 AVQTALQCT
-884 GALSVQGVLVDV
+884 GSLSVQGVPVEV
-896 KEINQYHAAS
+896 KEINQYHAAPVS
-906 VALTP
+906 LTP
-911 LHDLPSYAW
+911 LHDLPSYVW

-931 VNREYRLREHP
+931 VNREYRMREHP

-957 DRDWK
+957 ERDWK

-1004 REISAFRL
+1004 REISGFRL

-1036 PHAHGTRDKAFAWW
+1036 PHAHGTRDKAFSWW
-1050 EFSISTSAL
+1050 EFSISTCAP
-1059 GQDLRQNCAGLLLI
+1059 GQELRQNCAGLLLI
-1073 EYASDEASPLSIEA
+1073 EYASDADSPLRIEA

-1095 ERYADLQTSCTV
+1095 ARYADLQESCTV
-1107 DEEPSKFYEDLA
+1107 QEEPKKFYEDLA
-1119 AFGLN
+1119 GFGLN

-1130 TMTEIRLGRGASCCT
+1130 TMTEIRLGKGASCCT

-1156 PPDSIGKPY
+1156 PPASIGKPY

-1186 GGFLKGAMVPKSI
+1186 GGILKGAMVPKSI
-1199 DEITIAADMEIAE
+1199 DEITIAADMDIVE
-1212 KSLFRGFATAT
+1212 KSVFRGFATAT

-1232 DVHMLDNTLS
+1232 DVHMLDNSLD

-1256 AGAVDLADA
+1256 AGAVDIADA

-1273 TTTTWLPAIELL
+1273 TSTTWLPAIELL

-1290 QSVVEDLAKD
+1290 QSVLEDFSKD
-1300 APELHESRVKVQE
+1300 GPELQESRVKAQE
-1313 LVKLA
+1313 LVKLI
-1318 VQTTPGL
+1318 VQTTPGQSIVEVSDSGLPIL
-1325 SILELGGNAPPTLS
+1325 SGIS
-1339 DVTAANVASL
+1339 AANIGSL
-1349 FEYTVANS
+1349 FDYTIAS
-1357 NPEWLKVA
+1357 NNTEWLKSA
-1365 EEQLA
+1365 EEHLQPF
-1370 STNLQ
+1370 NLQ
-1375 AKFTSVDLEKPAES
+1375 AKFIPFDG
-1389 QGLAEGSFDI
+1389 QNLAEGSFDV
-1399 VLGSVTAGSGQDVQ
+1399 VLASFVAGDENDAQP
-1413 TLVKQLSKLAKTGAT
+1413 LLRQLSRIAKKGAT
-1428 ICLTEDVPEDSES
+1428 LCLIEHLPAEHSE
-1441 EVTLRTKEQWDDLL
+1441 LRTQAQWDELL
-1455 QSHGLQVKFTSFA
+1455 QSYGLQVQFTSVGEQ
-1468 SKSSLTV
+1468 SSLTV
-1475 ANVPNPQDEAAAGD
+1475 AALPNTENGAVGVDEVV
-1489 EIIILEAANPTPTSH
+1489 ILEAANPS
-1504 ALAAEIS
+1504 AVSQAIAAEII
-1511 ERLQAVSIASSRTT
+1511 EQFQAASISTSRTT
-1525 LADPLANLK
+1525 LADSLATLK

-1543 LESSILED
+1543 VESSILED
-1551 LSQGDFESIKE
+1551 LSQANFDALKE
-1562 IILSTSSLLW
+1562 ILLSTANLLW
-1572 FVGFKGPAAS
+1572 FVGFEGPAAT

-1597 LELCT
+1597 LEVCT
-1602 LLAPVS
+1602 LLAAVS
-1608 SFDSQSGLVSAV
+1608 SFQSQGALASTI
-1620 VKAATSSVR
+1620 VKVATSRTR
-1629 DKELRV
+1629 DNEIQA

-1640 QVSRLLEEEALS
+1640 QVSRLVEDEPLS
-1652 NAIAGLQRGEKVLTP
+1652 SAIAGLQRGEKVLTP

-1695 LEMEIADNEVE
+1695 LEKDLGEDEVE

-1729 TVGLEASGVVSRV
+1729 TVGLEASGVVRRV
-1742 GASVTRF
+1742 GGNVTKF
-1749 QVGDRVC
+1749 QAGDRVC

-1776 IPEGMSFEDAAT
+1776 IPEGMSYEDAAT

-1821 GQAAIQVAKHY
+1821 GQAAIQIAKHFE
-1832 GMEIFAT
+1832 MEIFTT

-1849 KEVYGIPDDHIFNS
+1849 KEVYGIQDDHIFNS

-1961 ALKPVYPVT
+1961 ALKPVFPVT
-1970 VYPVSQM
+1970 VYPVSEM
-1977 ESAFRLMQAG
+1977 ETAFRVMQAG

-1997 GPEDVVPML
+1997 SPEDVVPIL

-2056 VAAEVCVEET
+2056 AAAQACVEET

-2079 VSNGEAVKEAVEHIQ
+2079 VSNREAVKEAVEHIQ

-2117 MTHQQW
+2117 MAYQQW
-2123 IESTRPKVQGTW
+2123 VESTRPKVQGTW
-2135 SLHEYLPKDLDF
+2135 NLHEYLPADMDF

-2175 LAHHRRSQGLKAVTI
+2175 LAYHRRSQGLKAVTI

-2241 AQVTTGMPT
+2241 AQITTGMPT

-2274 QAGAQSD
+2274 QAGAQSG
-2281 ESGSGEVSIETQLS
+2281 ESASGEVSIEAQIS
-2295 RVASRDEGVPIVQ
+2295 RVGSREEAVPIVQ

-2322 PSEIDASK
+2322 PGEIDAGK

-2354 ADISLLEVMSASP
+2354 AEVSLLEVMSASP
-2367 IAQLAQEIASRSR
+2367 IAQLAQEIASRSKL
-2380 ILAK
+2380 IT

>member
-10 AGDDIAVV
+10 AGDDIAII

-26 EASGPQQFWDLLCK
+26 EASSPQQFWDLLSK
-40 GRSAYSSAAKR
+40 GRSAYSSASKR

-62 GRLGTSVAR
+62 GRLGTSVAS

-101 QRLTLEV
+101 QRLSLEV
-108 SYEAFENAG
+108 SYEAFESAG

-126 STGCYI
+126 QTGCYM
-132 GGFTSDWREALTR
+132 GGFTSDWREAMTR

-161 FLSNRVS
+161 FISNRVS
-168 WFFNMKGPSLTLNT
+168 WFFNMKGPSFTLNT

-193 ACQSLRTRESS
+193 ACQSLRTREST

-262 LRDGDNIRA
+262 IRDGDSIRA

-293 AQAELIKS
+293 AQAELIRS
-301 TYQSAGLDMRD
+301 TYGSAGIDMSE

-354 PNIGHVEASAGIA
+354 PNIGHTEAAAGIA

-372 VLALENGVIPP
+372 VLALEYGLIPP
-383 NILFNTP
+383 NILFNNP

-396 QKWKVAVPT
+396 QKWKVDVPT
-405 TLTPWPS
+405 GLTPWPS

-443 RGSQLARISDRKIG
+443 RGYQVAQAQENKA
-457 GSKEVSS
+457 GSSKFLNGP
-464 SSRLFTISSHDQ
+464 RLFVISSHDQ
-476 DGLTRQR
+476 EGLTRQR
-483 ESLAKFIQAQ
+483 EVLAKFVETRSATI
-493 ASNIPKPKQDN
+493 SGPKQDV
-504 YLQRLAYT
+504 YLDRLAYT

-518 ALPWKSFAAASTL
+518 ALSWKSYVIASNL
-531 EELAQELSGSG
+531 EELGQELKSSAPS
-542 TSGRSSET
+542 SGRSQDA

-562 QWARMGMELRQYD
+562 QWARMGTELRQYD
-575 VFQSSLEGAEAFF
+575 VFQSSLEAAETFF
-588 KQQLNCPWSVIE
+588 KQDLKCPWSVTK
-600 EMERIEG
+600 EMERADK
-607 ESQINLPEY
+607 ESQINLPEF

-627 IVDLLSSWGI
+627 LVDLLASWGVS
-637 TPTAVAGHS
+637 PVAVAGHS

-654 CLGALSREDAWTV
+654 CLGALTREDAWTA
-667 AYYRGILSAR
+667 AYWRGVLSSR
-677 IPEFRPDLKGSM
+677 IPTLDPSLKGSM
-689 IAVGLGEVD
+689 IAVGLGEED
-698 AEKYI
+698 AEEYI

-716 NSPSSVTVSGDVSGI
+716 NSPSSITISGDTAGI
-731 DELQE
+731 DELE
-736 LLRQDAVFERKL
+736 DLLKKDEVFARKL

-759 MTIASLY
+759 QIIAGLY
-766 LDAISG
+766 LEALDALETTDETSG
-772 IEPTEEAED
+772 KK
-781 RRMYSSVS
+781 MYSSVS
-789 GEYVEADELGAMY
+789 GEYLEPDELGPMY
-802 WVQNLTNP
+802 WVRNLTNP
-810 VRFSDAVHSL
+810 VRFSDALADL
-820 VLPVDESGQRQKKA
+820 VLPINDSGEREKKP

-851 VKQILKEIGVKD
+851 IKQILKEMGVKS
-863 VDYKSVLSRGKH
+863 VQYQSVLSRNKS
-875 AVQTALQCA
+875 AVQTALQCV
-884 GALSVQGVLVDV
+884 GTLSAQGVNVEM
-896 KEINQYHAAS
+896 KEVNRYHAAPI
-906 VALTP
+906 ALTP
-911 LHDLPSYAW
+911 LNDLPSYAW
-920 NHSRTFWAEPR
+920 NHTRTFWAEPR
-931 VNREYRLREHP
+931 VNKEYRFREHP
-942 RYSLVG
+942 RYSLIG

-957 DRDWK
+957 ERHWK
-962 GLIRISEE
+962 GLVRASEE
-970 PWVRDHRIQNL
+970 PWVRDHKIQNL

-1004 REISAFRL
+1004 REVSGFKL

-1030 IMLHMR
+1030 VMLHMR
-1036 PHAHGTRDKAFAWW
+1036 PHTHGTRDKAFSWW
-1050 EFSISTSAL
+1050 GFSVSTCAT
-1059 GQDLRQNCAGLLLI
+1059 GQELRQNCAGLILVEYRSGEGSSTNI
-1073 EYASDEASPLSIEA
+1073 ENEVVT
-1087 EIAAIAAS
+1087 IATA
-1095 ERYADLQTSCTV
+1095 ERYADVQTSCIAQ
-1107 DEEPSKFYEDLA
+1107 EEPAKFYEDLA
-1119 AFGLN
+1119 SLGLN

-1130 TMTEIRLGRGASCCT
+1130 LMTDIRLGKGMSCCT
-1145 VEVSDHGSTVV
+1145 VQVADHGSTVA
-1156 PPDSIGKPY
+1156 PPASVTRPY

-1186 GGFLKGAMVPKSI
+1186 GGVLKGAMVPKSI
-1199 DEITIAADMEIAE
+1199 DEVHIAADMDIAE
-1212 KSLFRGFATAT
+1212 KSIFHGFATAS
-1223 KHGFREIMS
+1223 KHGFKEIMS
-1232 DVHMLDNTLS
+1232 DVHMFDS
-1242 KQAVSIRGFCCADV
+1242 SVGKQTVSIIGFCCADV
-1256 AGAVDLADA
+1256 AGAVDMTDA
-1265 GADAVNLC
+1265 GAEAANLC
-1273 TTTTWLPAIELL
+1273 TSNTWLPAIELQ

-1290 QSVVEDLAKD
+1290 KDVVENLAQPSTAEVDK
-1300 APELHESRVKVQE
+1300 SSIKVHE
-1313 LVKLA
+1313 LVKLI
-1318 VQTTPGL
+1318 VQTKPETSIVEIAETGTAVL
-1325 SILELGGNAPPTLS
+1325 SSLLVDIGPRLDYTIASSNTAWLKEAEETLKATNIHPNLIS
-1339 DVTAANVASL
+1339 LADKPSTLFDVAVASISCDDEDDAIVKQITGLVNPGAKIVLVGHQPSAVDIPASLTKHGLEVL
-1349 FEYTVANS
+1349 FTSAAEQTSITVATLPQPLTNGVATEEIILLETS
-1357 NPEWLKVA
+1357 NPSATA
-1365 EEQLA
+1365 EAVSKEMA
-1370 STNLQ
+1370 
-1375 AKFTSVDLEKPAES
+1375 AK
-1389 QGLAEGSFDI
+1389 
-1399 VLGSVTAGSGQDVQ
+1399 
-1413 TLVKQLSKLAKTGAT
+1413 
-1428 ICLTEDVPEDSES
+1428 
-1441 EVTLRTKEQWDDLL
+1441 
-1455 QSHGLQVKFTSFA
+1455 
-1468 SKSSLTV
+1468 
-1475 ANVPNPQDEAAAGD
+1475 
-1489 EIIILEAANPTPTSH
+1489 LEAAFIPSK
-1504 ALAAEIS
+1504 
-1511 ERLQAVSIASSRTT
+1511 RVSFDASLT
-1525 LADPLANLK
+1525 DLK

-1543 LESSILED
+1543 IESSLLED
-1551 LSQGDFESIKE
+1551 PSESDFEKIKQ
-1562 IILSTSSLLW
+1562 IILNTSSLLW
-1572 FVGFKGPAAS
+1572 LVGVEGPAAS
-1582 LITGLARSIRNEIAG
+1582 LIAGLARTVRNEIAG
-1597 LELCT
+1597 LQLTT
-1602 LLAPVS
+1602 LLAPPS
-1608 SFDSQSGLVSAV
+1608 SFASGNELASAIFKV
-1620 VKAATSSVR
+1620 ATSPIT
-1629 DKELRV
+1629 DNELRL
-1635 ENGIL
+1635 EKGIL
-1640 QVSRLLEEEALS
+1640 QVSRLVEDDGLS

-1667 LSQTVRPQK
+1667 LSQAVRPQK

-1695 LEMEIADNEVE
+1695 LECEIGDNEVE
-1706 IEVRASG
+1706 IDVRASG

-1729 TVGLEASGVVSRV
+1729 TVGLEASGVVRAI
-1742 GASVTRF
+1742 GKDVTRF

-1756 CLAHAAHKPLIRVPV
+1756 CLAHAAHKPLIRVPF
-1771 VQCKQ
+1771 VQCKR
-1776 IPEGMSFEDAAT
+1776 IPEHLSFEDAAT

-1800 VNLARVRKGQS
+1800 INLGRIRKGQI

-1821 GQAAIQVAKHY
+1821 GQAAIQVAQHY
-1832 GMEIFAT
+1832 GLEIFAT
-1839 VGSESKRELI
+1839 VGSDSKRELI
-1849 KEVYGIPDDHIFNS
+1849 KNVYGIKDDHIFNS
-1863 RDVSFVKGLL
+1863 RDLSFVKGLL

-1917 SGLDMLPF
+1917 TGLDMLPF

-1945 LIDEIGEGVF
+1945 LIDEIGDGVF
-1955 DLLRQG
+1955 KLLDEGSLR
-1961 ALKPVYPVT
+1961 PVFPVT

-1997 GPEDVVPML
+1997 SPEDTVPML

-2024 GGFGGLGRSLIRMF
+2024 GGFGGLGRSLARMF
-2038 AASGA
+2038 ASSGA
-2043 RHLAVFSRSGAAS
+2043 RHLAIFSRSGAVS
-2056 VAAEVCVEET
+2056 IAAQECVGEIEQ
-2066 EKLGTQVQVYQCD
+2066 LGTQVQVYKCD
-2079 VSNGEAVKEAVEHIQ
+2079 VSSAIAVKEAVEDIQ
-2094 SHLPPIKG
+2094 NHLPPIKG

-2117 MTHQQW
+2117 MTYQQW
-2123 IESTRPKVQGTW
+2123 IESTRPKVQGSW
-2135 SLHEYLPKDLDF
+2135 NLHQYLPKDLDF
-2147 FITLSSFAGVFGNRG
+2147 FITLSSFAGVFGNQG

-2175 LAHHRRSQGLKAVTI
+2175 LAYHRRSQGLKAVTI

-2203 QGTTANLKDFDSF
+2203 QGTTANLKDFESF

-2229 VIVDELSGSTTQ
+2229 VIVDELSGTNTQ
-2241 AQVTTGMPT
+2241 PQIITGMPT
-2250 GKTVQAA
+2250 GKTTQAA

-2263 FFDDARFSIIS
+2263 FFDDARFAILS
-2274 QAGAQSD
+2274 QTGGQGDENAGGD
-2281 ESGSGEVSIETQLS
+2281 VSIEAQIS
-2295 RVASRDEGVPIVQ
+2295 RVGSRDEAVPLVQ

-2322 PSEIDASK
+2322 PTEIDASK

-2354 ADISLLEVMSASP
+2354 SEISLLEVMSASP
-2367 IAQLAQEIASRSR
+2367 ISQLAQEIANRSKL
-2380 ILAK
+2380 IS

>member
-10 AGDDIAVV
+10 AGDDIAVI

-40 GRSAYSSAAKR
+40 GRSAYSSASKR

-251 GVVVLK
+251 GVIVLK

-262 LRDGDNIRA
+262 IRDGDNIRA

-293 AQAELIKS
+293 AQAELIKA
-301 TYQSAGLDMRD
+301 TYQSAGLDMSD

-372 VLALENGVIPP
+372 VLALENGLIPP

-443 RGSQLARISDRKIG
+443 RGSQLARISDRNIG
-457 GSKEVSS
+457 VSKEGPSS
-464 SSRLFTISSHDQ
+464 PRLLMISSHDQ
-476 DGLTRQR
+476 DGLARQR
-483 ESLAKFIQAQ
+483 ESLAKFIQTQ
-493 ASNIPKPKQDN
+493 ANNISKPKQDN
-504 YLQRLAYT
+504 YLHRLAYT

-518 ALPWKSFAAASTL
+518 ALPWKSFAVASNL

-542 TSGRSSET
+542 TSGRSSES

-575 VFQSSLEGAEAFF
+575 VFQSSLESAEAFF
-588 KQQLNCPWSVIE
+588 KLQLNCPWSVIE

-637 TPTAVAGHS
+637 TPTTVAGHS

-689 IAVGLGEVD
+689 IAVGLGE
-698 AEKYI
+698 EETEQYI

-759 MTIASLY
+759 MTIASQY

-772 IEPTEEAED
+772 IEPAEEAED
-781 RRMYSSVS
+781 RKMYSSVS
-789 GEYVEADELGAMY
+789 GEHVEADELGAMY

-810 VRFSDAVHSL
+810 VRFSDAVQSL
-820 VLPVDESGQRQKKA
+820 VLPIDQSGQRQKKA

-851 VKQILKEIGVKD
+851 IKQILKEIGVKD
-863 VDYKSVLSRGKH
+863 VDYKAVLSRNKD

-884 GALSVQGVLVDV
+884 GALSVQGVPVEV

-911 LHDLPSYAW
+911 LHDLPSYVW

-931 VNREYRLREHP
+931 VNREYRMREHP

-957 DRDWK
+957 ERDWK

-1050 EFSISTSAL
+1050 EFSISTCAP
-1059 GQDLRQNCAGLLLI
+1059 GQELRQNCAGLLLI
-1073 EYASDEASPLSIEA
+1073 EYVSDEGSPLSIEA
-1087 EIAAIAAS
+1087 EIAAIAAA

-1107 DEEPSKFYEDLA
+1107 HEEPGKFYEDLA

-1130 TMTEIRLGRGASCCT
+1130 TMTEIRLGKGASCCT

-1156 PPDSIGKPY
+1156 PPASIGKPY

-1186 GGFLKGAMVPKSI
+1186 GGVLKGAMVPKSI
-1199 DEITIAADMEIAE
+1199 DEITIAADMDIAE
-1212 KSLFRGFATAT
+1212 KSLFRGYATAN

-1232 DVHMLDNTLS
+1232 DVHMLDNSLS

-1256 AGAVDLADA
+1256 
-1265 GADAVNLC
+1265 AVNLC

-1285 SSEQL
+1285 SPEQL
-1290 QSVVEDLAKD
+1290 QSVVEALAKD
-1300 APELHESRVKVQE
+1300 APELQESRVKVQE

-1325 SILELGGNAPPTLS
+1325 SILELGGDALPILS
-1339 DVTAANVASL
+1339 DLAAANVASL
-1349 FEYTVANS
+1349 FDYTVASS
-1357 NPEWLKVA
+1357 NTEWLKSA

-1370 STNLQ
+1370 ATNLQ
-1375 AKFTSVDLEKPAES
+1375 SRFTSFDLEKPVES
-1389 QGLAEGSFDI
+1389 QGLAQGSFDI
-1399 VLGSVTAGSGQDVQ
+1399 ILGSVTAGDGQDIQ
-1413 TLVKQLSKLAKTGAT
+1413 TLKQLSKLAKTGAT
-1428 ICLTEDVPEDSES
+1428 ICLTEHLPEDSDS
-1441 EVTLRTKEQWDDLL
+1441 ELALQAKEQWEDLL
-1455 QSHGLQVKFTSFA
+1455 QSYGLQVQFTSPA
-1468 SKSSLTV
+1468 SNSSLTV
-1475 ANVPNPQDEAAAGD
+1475 ANVPNAQDEAAATD
-1489 EIIILEAANPTPTSH
+1489 EIIILEPASLTLASQ

-1511 ERLQAVSIASSRTT
+1511 ERLQAASIASSRMT

-1543 LESSILED
+1543 VESSILED
-1551 LSQGDFESIKE
+1551 LSQADFESLKE
-1562 IILSTSSLLW
+1562 IILSTSGLLW
-1572 FVGFKGPAAS
+1572 FVGFEGPAAS

-1608 SFDSQSGLVSAV
+1608 SFESQDVLVSAI
-1620 VKAATSSVR
+1620 VKVATSSIR
-1629 DKELRV
+1629 DHEIRA
-1635 ENGIL
+1635 ENGVL
-1640 QVSRLLEEEALS
+1640 QVSRLLEDENLS

-1686 SLCFELDES
+1686 SLCFELDET
-1695 LEMEIADNEVE
+1695 LEKEIGDDEVE

-1729 TVGLEASGVVSRV
+1729 TVGLEASGVVRQV

-1749 QVGDRVC
+1749 QAGDRVC

-1832 GMEIFAT
+1832 GLEIFAT

-1849 KEVYGIPDDHIFNS
+1849 KDVYGIPDDHIFNS

-1997 GPEDVVPML
+1997 SPDDVVPML

-2043 RHLAVFSRSGAAS
+2043 HHLAVFSRSGAAS
-2056 VAAEVCVEET
+2056 SAAKACIEET
-2066 EKLGTQVQVYQCD
+2066 EKLGTQVQTYQCD

-2094 SHLPPIKG
+2094 RHLPPIKG

-2135 SLHEYLPKDLDF
+2135 SLHQHLPKDLDF

-2175 LAHHRRSQGLKAVTI
+2175 LAHHRRSHGLKAVTI

-2241 AQVTTGMPT
+2241 AQITTGMPT

-2274 QAGAQSD
+2274 QAGAQTG

-2322 PSEIDASK
+2322 PSEIDPSK

-2354 ADISLLEVMSASP
+2354 AEISLLEVMSASP
-2367 IAQLAQEIASRSR
+2367 IAQLAQEIASRSK
-2380 ILAK
+2380 ILSK

>member
-10 AGDDIAVV
+10 AGDDIAVI

-40 GRSAYSSAAKR
+40 GRSAYSSASKR

-62 GRLGTSVAR
+62 GRLGTSVAA

-117 VPIDKLSNS
+117 IPIDKLSNS

-251 GVVVLK
+251 GVIVLK

-262 LRDGDNIRA
+262 IRDGDNIRA

-293 AQAELIKS
+293 AQAELIKA
-301 TYQSAGLDMRD
+301 TYQSAGLDMGE

-341 LPADKKILVGSVK
+341 LPADKQILVGSVK

-372 VLALENGVIPP
+372 VLALENGFIPP

-443 RGSQLARISDRKIG
+443 RSSQLARVSN
-457 GSKEVSS
+457 SKTGLTKDSP
-464 SSRLFTISSHDQ
+464 RLFMISSHDQ
-476 DGLTRQR
+476 DGLSRQR
-483 ESLAKFIQAQ
+483 ESLAKFIQTQ
-493 ASNIPKPKQDN
+493 ANNIPKAKQDN
-504 YLQRLAYT
+504 YLHRLAYT

-518 ALPWKSFAAASTL
+518 ALPWKTFAVASDL
-531 EELAQELSGSG
+531 EELAQELSGSAP
-542 TSGRSSET
+542 SGRASES

-562 QWARMGMELRQYD
+562 QWARMGMELRQFD
-575 VFQSSLEGAEAFF
+575 VFQSSLESAEAFF
-588 KQQLNCPWSVIE
+588 KHQLNCPWSVID
-600 EMERIEG
+600 EMERIDG
-607 ESQINLPEY
+607 ESKINLPEY

-627 IVDLLSSWGI
+627 IVDLLSSWGV

-654 CLGALSREDAWTV
+654 SLGALSREDAWTV

-677 IPEFRPDLKGSM
+677 IPDFRPDLKGSM
-689 IAVGLGEVD
+689 IAVGLGEED

-703 ARVSKGAIAVACV
+703 ARVTKGAIAVACV
-716 NSPSSVTVSGDVSGI
+716 NSPSSVTVSGDVTGI

-753 YHSSHM
+753 YHSTHM
-759 MTIASLY
+759 MTIASQY
-766 LDAISG
+766 LDAIGG
-772 IEPTEEAED
+772 IEPAEEAED
-781 RRMYSSVS
+781 RKMYSSVS

-810 VRFSDAVHSL
+810 VRFSDAVQSL
-820 VLPVDESGQRQKKA
+820 VLPTDESGQRSKKA

-851 VKQILKEIGVKD
+851 VKQILKKIGVKD
-863 VDYKSVLSRGKH
+863 VDYRSVLSRGKH
-875 AVQTALQCA
+875 AAQTALQCV
-884 GALSVQGVLVDV
+884 GSLSVQGVAVEV
-896 KEINQYHAAS
+896 KEINQYHAVPVS
-906 VALTP
+906 LTP
-911 LHDLPSYAW
+911 LHDLPAYVW

-931 VNREYRLREHP
+931 VNREYRMREHP

-957 DRDWK
+957 ERDWK

-1004 REISAFRL
+1004 RTVSGFKL

-1020 ATVTDDADLE
+1020 ATVTDEADLE

-1050 EFSISTSAL
+1050 EFSISTCAP
-1059 GQDLRQNCAGLLLI
+1059 GQELRQNCAGLLLI
-1073 EYASDEASPLSIEA
+1073 EYASDENSPLSIEA

-1095 ERYADLQTSCTV
+1095 ERYADLQMSCTV
-1107 DEEPSKFYEDLA
+1107 QEEPKKFYEDLA

-1130 TMTEIRLGRGASCCT
+1130 TMTEILLGKGASCCT
-1145 VEVSDHGSTVV
+1145 VEVSGHGSTVV
-1156 PPDSIGKPY
+1156 PPASLGKPY

-1186 GGFLKGAMVPKSI
+1186 GGILKGAMVPKSI
-1199 DEITIAADMEIAE
+1199 DEITIAADMDIAE
-1212 KSLFRGFATAT
+1212 KSLFRGYATAT

-1232 DVHMLDNTLS
+1232 DVHMLDNGLS

-1256 AGAVDLADA
+1256 AGAVDVGDA
-1265 GADAVNLC
+1265 GADAVHLC
-1273 TTTTWLPAIELL
+1273 TTTAWLPAIELL

-1290 QSVVEDLAKD
+1290 QSVVEDLAKE
-1300 APELHESRVKVQE
+1300 APELQQSRVKAQE
-1313 LVKLA
+1313 LVKLIA
-1318 VQTTPGL
+1318 QTTPKQSLLEISETGL
-1325 SILELGGNAPPTLS
+1325 PILADISGASI
-1339 DVTAANVASL
+1339 DSL
-1349 FEYTVANS
+1349 FDYTVASTNAD
-1357 NPEWLKVA
+1357 WLKSA
-1365 EEQLA
+1365 EEQLKA
-1370 STNLQ
+1370 SNVQ
-1375 AKFTSVDLEKPAES
+1375 AKFTTFDV
-1389 QGLAEGSFDI
+1389 QNLAETSFDI
-1399 VLGSVTAGSGQDVQ
+1399 VLASVAAGDEEFQ
-1413 TLVKQLSKLAKTGAT
+1413 TLFKQLSKLAKAGARLC
-1428 ICLTEDVPEDSES
+1428 IIEQPSVEDGK
-1441 EVTLRTKEQWDDLL
+1441 LRIQTQWEQLL
-1455 QSHGLQVKFTSFA
+1455 QSHGLQVQFTSVEGQ
-1468 SKSSLTV
+1468 SSLTV
-1475 ANVPNPQDEAAAGD
+1475 AVFPNSEAEAVVADEVV
-1489 EIIILEAANPTPTSH
+1489 ILEAASPSPVSQ
-1504 ALAAEIS
+1504 AIAAEIA
-1511 ERLQAVSIASSRTT
+1511 EQLQAVSIASSRAS
-1525 LADPLANLK
+1525 LASPLANLQ
-1534 GKRCISLLE
+1534 GKRCISLVE
-1543 LESSILED
+1543 LESSVLED
-1551 LSQGDFESIKE
+1551 LSQANFDALKE
-1562 IILSTSSLLW
+1562 ILLSTSNLLW
-1572 FVGFKGPAAS
+1572 FVGFEGPAAS

-1597 LELCT
+1597 VELCT
-1602 LLAPVS
+1602 LLAPVN
-1608 SFDSQSGLVSAV
+1608 SFMTQSALVSTI
-1620 VKAATSSVR
+1620 VKVATSSVR
-1629 DKELRV
+1629 DNELRA
-1635 ENGIL
+1635 ENGVL
-1640 QVSRLLEEEALS
+1640 QVSRLLEDEPLS

-1695 LEMEIADNEVE
+1695 LETDIGDDEVE

-1729 TVGLEASGVVSRV
+1729 TVGLEASGVVRQV
-1742 GASVTRF
+1742 GAKVTKF
-1749 QVGDRVC
+1749 QAGDRVC
-1756 CLAHAAHKPLIRVPV
+1756 CLAHAAHKPLIKVPV

-1776 IPEGMSFEDAAT
+1776 IPEGMTFEDAAT

-1821 GQAAIQVAKHY
+1821 GQAAIQIAQHFE
-1832 GMEIFAT
+1832 MEIFAT
-1839 VGSESKRELI
+1839 VGSESKRQLI
-1849 KEVYGIPDDHIFNS
+1849 KDVYGIRDDHIFNS

-1955 DLLRQG
+1955 ALLRQG
-1961 ALKPVYPVT
+1961 ALKPVFPVT

-1997 GPEDVVPML
+1997 SPEDLVPML

-2056 VAAEVCVEET
+2056 AAAQACVEET

-2079 VSNGEAVKEAVEHIQ
+2079 VSNADAVKEAVDQIQ
-2094 SHLPPIKG
+2094 ASLPPIKG

-2123 IESTRPKVQGTW
+2123 VESTRPKVQGTW
-2135 SLHEYLPKDLDF
+2135 NLHEYLPANLDF

-2229 VIVDELSGSTTQ
+2229 VIVDELSASSTRPQ
-2241 AQVTTGMPT
+2241 ITTGMPT

-2263 FFDDARFSIIS
+2263 FFDDARFSILS
-2274 QAGAQSD
+2274 QAGAQSG
-2281 ESGSGEVSIETQLS
+2281 ENASGEVSIEAQLS
-2295 RVASRDEGVPIVQ
+2295 RVGSRDEGAPIVQ

-2354 ADISLLEVMSASP
+2354 AEVSLLEVMSASP
-2367 IAQLAQEIASRSR
+2367 IAQLSQEIANRSK
-2380 ILAK
+2380 LLK